1 MATIIKIKRTTG
13 ATAPSG
19 LNQGELAYVYDTS
32 ATNAG
37 AGGNGYRLFI
47 GDPTSTS
54 NSAIEIG
61 GRYYTQ
67 LLDHTPGTLTA
78 SSSIITDSNNA
89 IDDLYVG
96 NNATTGGSIKFNEG
110 TNNGSNYIA
119 LKSPNSVTSNV
130 TYTLPS
136 TYSSGQFLTIDG
148 SGNMSFAA
156 VPSGSF
162 TISDGSNTDTFTT
175 GQTLTFTGG
184 TGIDTT
190 VSNNEV
196 TYAIDSTVATASST
210 HTFTNKT
217 FDANG
222 TGNSLSNVEV
232 ADFAGSAI
240 VLESEGISS
249 NDNDTT
255 LPTSAAVK
263 DYVDTQVSGVA
274 SCDFTPTSS
283 NTNIVINDSQNTTM
297 TGTNNTV
304 VGNYAGCSLT
314 TGAFNTLIGASTGRY
329 ITTGGANIGVGQNAG
344 KITDGC
350 RNITMGNTSFM
361 CASSGLDNITVG
373 TYSASYLG
381 QNVTSKGNVVIGN
394 SAGKFTSTSNYNIAI
409 GYKSAYSTY
418 VSNTGFCGNI
428 TMGQES
434 GNSKNNN
441 NITIGQFAGFANGSG
456 MSGNNN
462 IGIGTHVFC
471 SSGMS
476 ISAYSNTAIGGYA
489 MTSISSG
496 QANTGVGS
504 NALNAITSGND
515 NTSIGANSG
524 TYISTGSCNLNLGRF
539 ANAGFLGGTTTGNNN
554 IVIGYSAAPSSQGAS
569 NEITLG
575 NTTHNLLRI
584 PGIST
589 TSGKLLVHNGSGF
602 VEGDI
607 DADSTTV
614 SNIEV
619 DNFKASAIV
628 TEGEGISSNDND
640 TTIPTSA
647 AVKDYVDNSVTA
659 QDLDFQG
666 DSGGALSIDLD
677 SETLTIA
684 GGTGISTSGATNT
697 LTVAI
702 DSTVATLTGSQ
713 TLTNK
718 TVNLTN
724 NTLTGTTAEFNAA
737 LSDGDFATLAGT
749 ETLTNKTLTSP
760 DINGGSF
767 DGGTIGTGSAV
778 TEAQIDNLNING
790 NTISSTNT
798 NGNITINP
806 DGTGTVDVS
815 SARITNLAEPT
826 ADSDAAT
833 KSYVDAVAEGLHVH
847 EQVHAYIDTPLAT
860 ITGNTVTYSNGTSG
874 VGATL
879 TLSTALDIAGGDLDG
894 DTDITTGD
902 RIIIAGESTAAHNG
916 IYVLTSTTVLTRAT
930 DFDTPTEM
938 AGGDFVW
945 VTHGSTYADTGWVLG
960 EAVGTVGTDD
970 VTFVQFSGL
979 GQITA
984 GDGLTKSGNTLNVV
998 GTTNRITANANSIDI
1013 AATYVGQTSITTLGT
1028 IATGTWNA
1036 TEIGEVYG
1044 GTGQTSYTTG
1054 DILYASASN
1063 TLAKLS
1069 LGADGKILQS
1079 NGTNVEYGDLDGGTY

>member
-13 ATAPSG
+13 ATVPSG

-54 NSAIEIG
+54 NAAIEIG

-96 NNATTGGSIKFNEG
+96 NNATTGGSIKLNQA
-110 TNNGSNYIA
+110 TNNGAGYIA
-119 LKSPNSVTSNV
+119 LKSPNSLSSNV

-162 TISDGSNTDTFTT
+162 TISDGSTTDTFTT

-196 TYAIDSTVATASST
+196 SYAIDSTVATASST

-240 VLESEGISS
+240 VIESEGIGS

-263 DYVDTQVSGVA
+263 DYVDTEISGVA
-274 SCDFTPTSS
+274 ACDWTPTSS

-297 TGTNNTV
+297 TGTENVV
-304 VGNYAGCSLT
+304 VGNNAGCSLT
-314 TGAFNTLIGASTGRY
+314 TGSWNTLLGSQTGRY
-329 ITTGGANIGVGQNAG
+329 ITTGGANIGVGQFAG
-344 KITDGC
+344 KVTTGC
-350 RNITMGNTSFM
+350 RNITMGNASFT
-361 CASSGLDNITVG
+361 CATAGLDNVTVG

-409 GYKSAYSTY
+409 GHKSAYSTY
-418 VSNTGFCGNI
+418 VSGTGFCGNI
-428 TMGQES
+428 TMGRES

-462 IGIGTHVFC
+462 IGIGTQVFC

-524 TYISTGSCNLNLGRF
+524 NYISTGSCNLNLGRF

-602 VEGDI
+602 VEGDV
-607 DADSTTV
+607 DADNTTV

-684 GGTGISTSGATNT
+684 GGTGIDTSGSGNT
-697 LTVAI
+697 LTVGI
-702 DSTVATLTGSQ
+702 DNTVVATLSDTQ

-718 TVNLTN
+718 V
-724 NTLTGTTAEFNAA
+724 
-737 LSDGDFATLAGT
+737 
-749 ETLTNKTLTSP
+749 LTSP

-798 NGNITINP
+798 NGDITINP

-860 ITGNTVTYSNGTSG
+860 ITGNTVTYSNGSSG

-960 EAVGTVGTDD
+960 EAVGTVGTND

-984 GDGLTKSGNTLNVV
+984 GDGMTKSGNTLNVV

-1028 IATGTWNA
+1028 IATGTWNGDA
-1036 TEIGEVYG
+1036 IGEVYG

-1054 DILYASASN
+1054 DILYSDGANS
-1063 TLAKLS
+1063 LAKLA
-1069 LGADGKILQS
+1069 LGVDGKILQS

>member
-54 NSAIEIG
+54 NAAIEIG

-162 TISDGSNTDTFTT
+162 TISDGSTTDTFTT

-240 VLESEGISS
+240 ILESEGISS

-263 DYVDTQVSGVA
+263 DYVDTQVSAVA

-314 TGAFNTLIGASTGRY
+314 TGGNNTLIGANTGKY
-329 ITTGGANIGVGQNAG
+329 ITTGGANIGVGQFAG

-350 RNITMGNTSFM
+350 RNITLGNVSFS
-361 CASSGLDNITVG
+361 CASSGLDNVTVG

-381 QNVTSKGNVVIGN
+381 QNVSSKGNVVIGN
-394 SAGKFTSTSNYNIAI
+394 YAGKWTSTSQYNIAI
-409 GYKSAYSTY
+409 GHKSAYGAY
-418 VSNTGFCGNI
+418 VSGAGFYGNI
-428 TMGQES
+428 AMGYNS
-434 GNSKNNN
+434 GNSKNSA
-441 NITIGQFAGFANGSG
+441 NITIGHCAGYANNSG
-456 MSGNNN
+456 ISGYGNV
-462 IGIGTHVFC
+462 GIGHKVFHGC
-471 SSGMS
+471 GMTV
-476 ISAYSNTAIGGYA
+476 SAYSNTAIGNYA
-489 MTSISSG
+489 LTTL
-496 QANTGVGS
+496 NTGRTNTAVGDS
-504 NALNAITSGND
+504 SMMCNQGGDGNVAVGNFSLRDNVTGSDNIAIGKYTMSSFTTPTNLQKNVAIGSQAGCTFND
-515 NTSIGANSG
+515 AQCHVVLGYGAGRTTTTATNNIIIG
-524 TYISTGSCNLNLGRF
+524 TYASAST
-539 ANAGFLGGTTTGNNN
+539 AT
-554 IVIGYSAAPSSQGAS
+554 AS

-575 NTTHNLLRI
+575 NTSHNLLRI

-602 VEGDI
+602 VEGDV
-607 DADSTTV
+607 DADNTTV

-684 GGTGISTSGATNT
+684 GGTGINTSGATNT
-697 LTVAI
+697 LTVGI
-702 DSTVATLTGSQ
+702 DNTVVATLSDTQ

-718 TVNLTN
+718 V
-724 NTLTGTTAEFNAA
+724 
-737 LSDGDFATLAGT
+737 
-749 ETLTNKTLTSP
+749 LTSP

-767 DGGTIGTGSAV
+767 DGGTIGTGSPV
-778 TEAQIDNLNING
+778 TEAQIDNLNINE

-860 ITGNTVTYSNGTSG
+860 ITGNTVTYNNGTSG

-902 RIIIAGESTAAHNG
+902 RLIIAGESTAAHNG

-945 VTHGSTYADTGWVLG
+945 VTHGTTYADTGWVLG
-960 EAVGTVGTDD
+960 EAVATVGTND

>member
-1 MATIIKIKRTTG
+1 MSNGIVTQIIGAVIDVEFDKDNIPKVYEALIVDDSGTTLEVQQQLGDGVVRTIAMG
-13 ATAPSG
+13 ATEG
-19 LNQGELAYVYDTS
+19 LKRG
-32 ATNAG
+32 
-37 AGGNGYRLFI
+37 
-47 GDPTSTS
+47 
-54 NSAIEIG
+54 
-61 GRYYTQ
+61 
-67 LLDHTPGTLTA
+67 LTA
-78 SSSIITDSNNA
+78 SRTNAPISVPVGPETLGRIVDVLGNPIDEKGPIGEKEKMPIHRKPPSYTDQSASNDVLETGIKV
-89 IDDLYVG
+89 IDLMCPFAKGGKIGLFGGAGVG
-96 NNATTGGSIKFNEG
+96 KTVNMMELINN
-110 TNNGSNYIA
+110 IA
-119 LKSPNSVTSNV
+119 LQHSGLSV
-130 TYTLPS
+130 
-136 TYSSGQFLTIDG
+136 
-148 SGNMSFAA
+148 
-156 VPSGSF
+156 
-162 TISDGSNTDTFTT
+162 
-175 GQTLTFTGG
+175 
-184 TGIDTT
+184 
-190 VSNNEV
+190 
-196 TYAIDSTVATASST
+196 
-210 HTFTNKT
+210 
-217 FDANG
+217 
-222 TGNSLSNVEV
+222 
-232 ADFAGSAI
+232 FAG
-240 VLESEGISS
+240 VGERTREG
-249 NDNDTT
+249 NDF
-255 LPTSAAVK
+255 
-263 DYVDTQVSGVA
+263 YYE
-274 SCDFTPTSS
+274 
-283 NTNIVINDSQNTTM
+283 M
-297 TGTNNTV
+297 
-304 VGNYAGCSLT
+304 
-314 TGAFNTLIGASTGRY
+314 
-329 ITTGGANIGVGQNAG
+329 
-344 KITDGC
+344 
-350 RNITMGNTSFM
+350 
-361 CASSGLDNITVG
+361 
-373 TYSASYLG
+373 
-381 QNVTSKGNVVIGN
+381 
-394 SAGKFTSTSNYNIAI
+394 
-409 GYKSAYSTY
+409 
-418 VSNTGFCGNI
+418 
-428 TMGQES
+428 QES
-434 GNSKNNN
+434 GVVNIDNLSESKV
-441 NITIGQFAGFANGSG
+441 A
-456 MSGNNN
+456 M
-462 IGIGTHVFC
+462 V
-471 SSGMS
+471 
-476 ISAYSNTAIGGYA
+476 YA
-489 MTSISSG
+489 
-496 QANTGVGS
+496 
-504 NALNAITSGND
+504 
-515 NTSIGANSG
+515 
-524 TYISTGSCNLNLGRF
+524 
-539 ANAGFLGGTTTGNNN
+539 
-554 IVIGYSAAPSSQGAS
+554 
-569 NEITLG
+569 
-575 NTTHNLLRI
+575 
-584 PGIST
+584 
-589 TSGKLLVHNGSGF
+589 
-602 VEGDI
+602 
-607 DADSTTV
+607 
-614 SNIEV
+614 
-619 DNFKASAIV
+619 
-628 TEGEGISSNDND
+628 
-640 TTIPTSA
+640 TIPTSA

-847 EQVHAYIDTPLAT
+847 EQAHAYIDTPLAT

>member
-54 NSAIEIG
+54 NAAIEIG

-96 NNATTGGSIKFNEG
+96 NNATTGGSIKLNQA
-110 TNNGSNYIA
+110 TNNGAGYIA
-119 LKSPNSVTSNV
+119 LKSPNSLSSNV

-162 TISDGSNTDTFTT
+162 TISDGSTTDTFTT

-196 TYAIDSTVATASST
+196 SYAIDSTVATASST

-240 VLESEGISS
+240 VIESEGIGS

-263 DYVDTQVSGVA
+263 DYVDTEISGVA
-274 SCDFTPTSS
+274 ACDWTPTSS

-297 TGTNNTV
+297 TGTENVV
-304 VGNYAGCSLT
+304 VGNNAGCSLT
-314 TGAFNTLIGASTGRY
+314 TGSWNTLLGTNTGRY
-329 ITTGGANIGVGQNAG
+329 ITTGGANIGVGQFAG
-344 KITDGC
+344 KVTTGC
-350 RNITMGNTSFM
+350 RNITMGNASFT
-361 CASSGLDNITVG
+361 CATAGLDNVTVG

-409 GYKSAYSTY
+409 GHKSAYSTY
-418 VSNTGFCGNI
+418 VSGTGFCGNI
-428 TMGQES
+428 TMGRES

-462 IGIGTHVFC
+462 IGIGTQVFC

-524 TYISTGSCNLNLGRF
+524 NYISTGSCNLNLGRF

-602 VEGDI
+602 VEGDV
-607 DADSTTV
+607 DADNTTV

-684 GGTGISTSGATNT
+684 GGTGIDTSGSGNT
-697 LTVAI
+697 LTVGI
-702 DSTVATLTGSQ
+702 DNTVVATLSDTQ

-718 TVNLTN
+718 V
-724 NTLTGTTAEFNAA
+724 
-737 LSDGDFATLAGT
+737 
-749 ETLTNKTLTSP
+749 LTSP

-798 NGNITINP
+798 NGDITINP

-860 ITGNTVTYSNGTSG
+860 ITGNTVTYSNGSSG

-960 EAVGTVGTDD
+960 EAVGTVGTND

-984 GDGLTKSGNTLNVV
+984 GDGMTKSGNTLNVV

-1028 IATGTWNA
+1028 IATGTWNGDA
-1036 TEIGEVYG
+1036 IGEVYG

-1054 DILYASASN
+1054 DILYSDGANS
-1063 TLAKLS
+1063 LAKLA
-1069 LGADGKILQS
+1069 LGVDGKILQS

>member
-54 NSAIEIG
+54 NAAIEIG

-96 NNATTGGSIKFNEG
+96 NNATTGGSIKLNQA
-110 TNNGSNYIA
+110 TNNGAGYIA
-119 LKSPNSVTSNV
+119 LKSPNSLSSNV

-162 TISDGSNTDTFTT
+162 TISDGSTTDTFTT

-196 TYAIDSTVATASST
+196 SYAIDSTVATASST

-240 VLESEGISS
+240 VIESEGIGS

-263 DYVDTQVSGVA
+263 DYVDTEISGVA
-274 SCDFTPTSS
+274 ACDWTPTSS

-297 TGTNNTV
+297 TGTENVV
-304 VGNYAGCSLT
+304 VGNNAGCSLT
-314 TGAFNTLIGASTGRY
+314 TGSWNTLLGTNTGRY
-329 ITTGGANIGVGQNAG
+329 ITTGGANIGVGQFAG
-344 KITDGC
+344 KVTTGC
-350 RNITMGNTSFM
+350 RNITMGNASFT
-361 CASSGLDNITVG
+361 CATAGLDNVTVG

-409 GYKSAYSTY
+409 GHKSAYSTY
-418 VSNTGFCGNI
+418 VSGTGFCGNI
-428 TMGQES
+428 TMGRES

-462 IGIGTHVFC
+462 IGIGTQVFC

-524 TYISTGSCNLNLGRF
+524 NYISTGSCNLNLGRF

-575 NTTHNLLRI
+575 NTTHNLLWI

-602 VEGDI
+602 VEGDV
-607 DADSTTV
+607 DADNTTV

-684 GGTGISTSGATNT
+684 GGTGIDTSGSGNT
-697 LTVAI
+697 LTVGI
-702 DSTVATLTGSQ
+702 DNTVVATLSDTQ

-718 TVNLTN
+718 V
-724 NTLTGTTAEFNAA
+724 
-737 LSDGDFATLAGT
+737 
-749 ETLTNKTLTSP
+749 LTSP

-798 NGNITINP
+798 NGDITINP

-860 ITGNTVTYSNGTSG
+860 ITGNTVTYSNGSSG

-960 EAVGTVGTDD
+960 EAVGTVGTND

-984 GDGLTKSGNTLNVV
+984 GDGMTKSGNTLNVV

-1028 IATGTWNA
+1028 IATGTWNGDA
-1036 TEIGEVYG
+1036 IGEVYG

-1054 DILYASASN
+1054 DILYSDGANS
-1063 TLAKLS
+1063 LAKLA
-1069 LGADGKILQS
+1069 LGVDGKILQS